1 MFLLFTLVAVI
12 AAVIH
17 NVAPGPH
24 HLRYSAFI
32 VALFGSWFGG
42 YCAAAFVQRTFIT
55 MGWVTLV
62 GSVVSAALHVAAFE
76 LIARA
81 FVRHPHHQDLL

>member
-55 MGWVTLV
+55 MGWVTLA
-62 GSVVSAALHVAAFE
+62 GSVLGAIALLVLFE
-76 LIARA
+76 LLCHRVLHRYADELA
-81 FVRHPHHQDLL
+81 